1 MPHRGS
7 PKVPS
12 AEVSAGF
19 SPLYGKKKG
28 ASAQFAGARSP
39 LAHLRATPARLA
51 PWAPGAKHQSES
63 AGEKRLRPRG
73 ECAPEPLGVKTRTLQ
88 FTAKIRGGRL
98 GVCLQRPTDIGRM
111 LQRNDGIWPGCGKQ
125 SRCPTSR

>member
-28 ASAQFAGARSP
+28 ASAQFASARSP
-39 LAHLRATPARLA
+39 LARLRATPARPA
-51 PWAPGAKHQSES
+51 ACARGAKHQSES

-73 ECAPEPLGVKTRTLQ
+73 ECAPEPLVVRNTDATVYGKDMR
-88 FTAKIRGGRL
+88 GRL
-98 GVCLQRPTDIGRM
+98 GVCLQRPTNIGRM
-111 LQRNDGIWPGCGKQ
+111 LQRND
-125 SRCPTSR
+125 

>member
-7 PKVPS
+7 PKVPR

-28 ASAQFAGARSP
+28 ASAGFASVRSP
-39 LAHLRATPARLA
+39 LGRSRATPVRPAAR
-51 PWAPGAKHQSES
+51 APGAKHQSES

-73 ECAPEPLGVKTRTLQ
+73 ECAPEPLVVRNTDATVYGKDM
-88 FTAKIRGGRL
+88 RGAFGRL
-98 GVCLQRPTDIGRM
+98 PPAPHGYR
-111 LQRNDGIWPGCGKQ
+111 
-125 SRCPTSR
+125 